1 MAVFIGAIKRSSS
14 KSDKIDYY
22 GRKGLYH
29 EWLKD
34 VDANFKK
41 NFVMPKTK
49 KQFDEQQ
56 SKYIYKASYG
66 NYNYE
71 KDQKLAKDRRSY
83 YAMVEDRLY
92 SDLYEAEQ
100 KGNMQRYRKLLKL
113 RKDLNMF

>member
-1 MAVFIGAIKRSSS
+1 MAVFLGAVKGSSS
-14 KSDKIDYY
+14 KGVKIDYY
-22 GRKGLYH
+22 GRKSLYH

-49 KQFDEQQ
+49 KEFDEQQ
-56 SKYIYKASYG
+56 SKYIYRASYDNF
-66 NYNYE
+66 NYQ

-92 SDLYEAEQ
+92 RDLYEAEQ
-100 KGNMQRYRKLLKL
+100 KSNMQRYRKLLKL
-113 RKDLNMF
+113 RKDLNML

>member
-1 MAVFIGAIKRSSS
+1 MAVFLGSVKVSSS
-14 KSDKIDYY
+14 KGGKIDYY
-22 GRKGLYH
+22 NRKGLYN

-49 KQFDEQQ
+49 KEFDEQQ
-56 SKYIYKASYG
+56 SKYIYRASYDNF
-66 NYNYE
+66 NYQ

-92 SDLYEAEQ
+92 KDLYEAEQ